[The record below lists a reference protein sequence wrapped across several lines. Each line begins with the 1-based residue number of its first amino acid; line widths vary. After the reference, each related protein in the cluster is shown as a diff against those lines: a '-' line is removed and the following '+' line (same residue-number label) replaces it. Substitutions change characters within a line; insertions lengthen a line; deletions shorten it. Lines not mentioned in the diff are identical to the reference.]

1 MQQSRML
8 EMRVESLYLL
18 KSNVMRQIIL
28 SIVVSFI
35 VMFTGSSILAQS
47 AEDLIK
53 KAVQLK
59 DEGKYDEA
67 LEYCNKALEKDNKN
81 SWGYNVRGVVYE
93 LQKKYDLSIQ
103 DYTEALKIDPKY
115 KQVYINR
122 AQVYRIKKEYDI
134 AKADLNDV
142 LAIDPNLSG
151 ARFQLGR
158 IAYEIKDF
166 DQAIKE
172 FTESMK
178 LGSDKKNCYWWIAD
192 CYYYGKKD
200 HDAAISNYNQL
211 IRLDPKDIDGYRLR
225 AAVYQYGKK
234 DYEKA
239 IADYNTVLTL
249 DPKNHL
255 AYYRKAFAYSS
266 QKLFDQA
273 IQDMSKAI
281 ELNTKDPV
289 SYLTARANIYRT
301 KGDTTNAVN
310 DYAEAVRISGKAS
323 IFASRGWFYKNLK
336 WYDKALED
344 FDKAIVMDPKT
355 WSAYTGKADLY
366 IKKFQYDQAMTE
378 YEKVIKGD
386 PNYAS
391 AYFYKGD
398 LLRLQGYYEESI
410 TYFETYKSKTKLEAV
425 TNHISPLIRLGQWD
439 KARAE
444 VEKYFQ
450 LNKISVLDD
459 DKYKFYKQ
467 YLSVIITD
475 IPNEQYELALGN
487 LDKAIKD
494 YTTFTSEDEDSK
506 YDLIDILALKGWVL
520 EKLSRFNEA
529 KEVYEQTLLIHKLQP
544 DIQQALAGLT
554 KKKETLAVGDKT
566 IPEIQLISPQASR
579 GLQVVGAVNQTQVIG
594 KAKDASG
601 IASVTINGKTITKIE
616 EDGLFTTTLSFK
628 PGANNILITATDK
641 KGNKATKTFLVTGN
655 AVAKKQTEEDI
666 IVPVATNGGAPQYHA
681 IIIAA
686 KDYTDSRIQDLEN
699 PVKDAAEFKTIL
711 ETQYTFNSSNI
722 ETLYNKSREEIMQSI
737 IQKSNALG
745 ENDNLVIFYAGHG
758 IAEKDRFGDVDGYWI
773 PSSAIK
779 GNTATYISTDDIRK
793 SLKRS
798 MSKHILVIADACFSG
813 AFTRE
818 LSSDAEVGI
827 QKQYNVPS
835 RKIMASGNLEPVPD
849 NSRFIYYLKK
859 SLKENKS
866 KYLTAKKLFDGFY
879 EAILNNSDTS
889 PQYAAIKNVGDE
901 GGEFVFIKK

>member
-1 MQQSRML
+1 M
-8 EMRVESLYLL
+8 
-18 KSNVMRQIIL
+18 KQIIL
-28 SIVVSFI
+28 RVLGTLIIMVSGLS
-35 VMFTGSSILAQS
+35 VMAQS
-47 AEDLIK
+47 ADDLVK
-53 KAVQLK
+53 KAIELK
-59 DEGKYDEA
+59 DAGKYDEA
-67 LEYCNKALEKDNKN
+67 LEYCDKALSKDSKH
-81 SWGYNVRGVVYE
+81 SWAYNIKGLTYDA
-93 LQKKYDLSIQ
+93 KKQYDLAIEA
-103 DYTEALKIDPKY
+103 YTEALKIDPKY
-115 KQVYINR
+115 KQVYTNR
-122 AQVYRIKKEYDI
+122 GGTYRVKKEYDI
-134 AKADLNDV
+134 AKADLNEA
-142 LAIDPNLSG
+142 LGIDPNYSN
-151 ARFQLGR
+151 ARFELGR
-158 IAYEIKDF
+158 VAYETKNY
-166 DQAIKE
+166 DQAIIE
-172 FTESMK
+172 FTEAMK
-178 LGSDKKNCYWWIAD
+178 LGSTKKTCYWWIAD

-200 HDAAISNYNQL
+200 YDAAISNYNQM

-225 AAVYQYGKK
+225 GYVYHYGKK
-234 DYEKA
+234 DYDKA
-239 IADYNTVLTL
+239 IADYNTVLTI

-255 AYYRKAFAYSS
+255 QYYRRGFAYNS
-266 QKLFDQA
+266 QKLYDLA
-273 IQDMSKAI
+273 IQDISKAI
-281 ELNTKDPV
+281 ELNTKDP
-289 SYLTARANIYRT
+289 SAYLIGRSGIYKT
-301 KGDTTNAVN
+301 KGDTTSAVADFN
-310 DYAEAVRISGKAS
+310 EAVRITGKAS
-323 IFASRGWFYKNLK
+323 TVSSRGWFFLRLK
-336 WYDKALED
+336 WYDKALQD
-344 FDKAIVMDPKT
+344 FEKAIEMDPKT
-355 WSAYTGKADLY
+355 WGAFTGKAELF
-366 IKKFQYDQAMTE
+366 IKKFQYDQAMAE
-378 YEKVIKGD
+378 YEKVVKGD
-386 PNYAS
+386 PTYS
-391 AYFYKGD
+391 TIYYYKGD
-398 LLRLQGYYEESI
+398 LLRLQGYYDASI
-410 TYFETYKSKTKLEAV
+410 VNFETYKAKAKLEAV
-425 TNHISPLIRLGQWD
+425 TYHISPLIRMGQWD
-439 KARAE
+439 KAKAE
-444 VEKYFQ
+444 VERYFE
-450 LNKISVLDD
+450 LYKTSVLDD

-467 YLSVIITD
+467 YLSVIVND
-475 IPNEQYELALGN
+475 IPAEQYELALTN
-487 LDKAIKD
+487 LDKAIRD
-494 YTTFTSEDEDSK
+494 YTAYSTEDEDSK
-506 YDLIDILALKGWVL
+506 YDFIDILALKGWVL

-544 DIQQALAGLT
+544 DIQQAIAGLT

-579 GLQVVGAVNQTQVIG
+579 GLQVVGAANQTQVIG
-594 KAKDASG
+594 KVKDASG
-601 IASVTINGKTITKIE
+601 IASVTINGKRIDKIE

-666 IVPVATNGGAPQYHA
+666 IVPVATSGNAPQYHA

-686 KDYTDSRIQDLEN
+686 KDYADSRIQDLEN

-711 ETQYTFNSSNI
+711 ETQYTFSSGNI

-798 MSKHILVIADACFSG
+798 NSKHILVIADACFSG

-859 SLKENKS
+859 SLKENKQ

>member
-1 MQQSRML
+1 
-8 EMRVESLYLL
+8 MRVESLYLL

-35 VMFTGSSILAQS
+35 VMFTGSSVLAQS

-134 AKADLNDV
+134 AKADLNEV

-178 LGSDKKNCYWWIAD
+178 LGADKKNSYWWIAD

-200 HDAAISNYNQL
+200 YDAAISNYNQI

-225 AAVYQYGKK
+225 ASVYQYGKK
-234 DYEKA
+234 DYDKA
-239 IADYNTVLTL
+239 LADLTTVLAI
-249 DPKNHL
+249 DPKNYQ
-255 AYYRKAFAYSS
+255 YYSRRASVYDK
-266 QKLFDQA
+266 QKLYDQA
-273 IQDMSKAI
+273 ILDMTKAI
-281 ELNTKDPV
+281 ELNTKDP
-289 SYLTARANIYRT
+289 SPQLMARANIYRT
-301 KGDTTNAVN
+301 KGDTTNAVA
-310 DYAEAVRISGKAS
+310 DYAEAVRITGKAS
-323 IFASRGWFYKNLK
+323 TLASRGWFHIALK
-336 WYDKALED
+336 WYDKALQD
-344 FDKAIVMDPKT
+344 FEKAIVIDPKT
-355 WSAYTGKADLY
+355 WSAYTGKADLH
-366 IKKFQYDQAMTE
+366 KRNRKYDLAIAE
-378 YEKVIKGD
+378 YDFVIKENPTYTG
-386 PNYAS
+386 
-391 AYFYKGD
+391 AYYYKAETLKILGN
-398 LLRLQGYYEESI
+398 YEESI
-410 TYFETYKSKTKLEAV
+410 EVFDKYRIVGKFTSMMGHL
-425 TNHISPLIRLGQWD
+425 SPLIRTGQWQ
-439 KARAE
+439 KAKDDGER
-444 VEKYFQ
+444 YFQ
-450 LNKISVLDD
+450 EYKTSFLDD
-459 DKYKFYKQ
+459 DKNKFYKQ
-467 YLSVIITD
+467 YLSVIIND
-475 IPNEQYELALGN
+475 IPNEQYETALGN

-494 YTTFTSEDEDSK
+494 YNTYTSEDEDSR
-506 YDLIDILALKGWVL
+506 YDFIDILALKGWVL

-544 DIQQALAGLT
+544 DVQQAIAGLA

-579 GLQVVGAVNQTQVIG
+579 GLQVVGAANQTQVIG

-601 IASVTINGKTITKIE
+601 IAFVTINGKRIDKIE

-666 IVPVATNGGAPQYHA
+666 IVPVSTNGGAPQYHA

-699 PVKDAAEFKTIL
+699 PVKDAAEFKSIL
-711 ETQYTFNSSNI
+711 ENNYTFNPDNI

-859 SLKENKS
+859 SLKENKQ

>member
-1 MQQSRML
+1 
-8 EMRVESLYLL
+8 MRAIKYFFLL
-18 KSNVMRQIIL
+18 SFL
-28 SIVVSFI
+28 LVVSYQI
-35 VMFTGSSILAQS
+35 NAQS
-47 AEDLIK
+47 TDDLVK
-53 KAVQLK
+53 KAVQFK

-67 LEYCNKALEKDNKN
+67 LALCNRALEKDNKH
-81 SWGYNVRGVVYE
+81 SWAYNVRGVVNE
-93 LQKKYDLSIQ
+93 LKKEYDLAIQ
-103 DYTEALKIDPKY
+103 DYTEALKIDAKY
-115 KQVYINR
+115 KQVYVNR
-122 AQVYRIKKEYDI
+122 ANVYRIKKEYDI

-142 LAIDPNLSG
+142 LSIDQNFSG
-151 ARFQLGR
+151 ARFELGR
-158 IAYEIKDF
+158 IAYETKNY
-166 DQAIKE
+166 DQAIIE
-172 FTESMK
+172 FTEAMK
-178 LGSDKKNCYWWIAD
+178 LGSTKKSCYWWIAD
-192 CYYYGKKD
+192 CYYIGKKD
-200 HDAAISNYNQL
+200 YDAAISNYSQL

-225 AAVYQYGKK
+225 ANVYYYGKK

-239 IADYNTVLTL
+239 ITDYNTVLTL
-249 DPKNHL
+249 DPKNHMYHARR
-255 AYYRKAFAYSS
+255 AYAFGG
-266 QKLFDQA
+266 QKLYDQA

-281 ELNTKDPV
+281 ELNAKDPA
-289 SYLTARANIYRT
+289 SYLTTRGNYYII
-301 KGDTTNAVN
+301 KGDTTNAIS
-310 DYAEAVRISGKAS
+310 DYNEAVRMNGKAS
-323 IFASRGWFYKNLK
+323 MMASRGWFFLRMR
-336 WYDKALED
+336 WYDKALQD
-344 FDKAIVMDPKT
+344 FDKAIEMDPKT
-355 WSAYTGKADLY
+355 WSAYIGKADLFK
-366 IKKFQYDQAMTE
+366 KKFQYDLALAE

-386 PNYAS
+386 PNYS
-391 AYFYKGD
+391 TVYYYKGE
-398 LLRLQGYYEESI
+398 LLRLQGMYDAAI
-410 TYFETYKSKTKLEAV
+410 TELETYQAKAKLASM
-425 TNHISPLIRLGQWD
+425 TQHISLLIRTEQWD
-439 KARAE
+439 RAKRDG
-444 VEKYFQ
+444 EKYFE
-450 LNKISVLDD
+450 LNKTSYLDD
-459 DKYKFYKQ
+459 DKNKFYKQ
-467 YLSVIITD
+467 YLSVIIND
-475 IPNEQYELALGN
+475 IPNQQYDIALSN

-494 YTTFTSEDEDSK
+494 YVTYTSEEEENYK
-506 YDLIDILALKGWVL
+506 YDYIDILALKGWVL

-529 KEVYEQTLLIHKLQP
+529 KEVYEQSLMIHKIQP
-544 DIQQALAGLT
+544 DIHKAIADLP
-554 KKKETLAVGDKT
+554 KKNETLAVNDKT
-566 IPEIQLISPQASR
+566 IPEIQLISPQTSR
-579 GLQVVGAVNQTQVIG
+579 GLQVVGAANQTQVIG

-655 AVAKKQTEEDI
+655 AVAKKQTEDDI
-666 IVPVATNGGAPQYHA
+666 IVPVATNGSTPQYHA

-699 PVKDAAEFKTIL
+699 PVKDAAEFKSIL
-711 ETQYTFNSSNI
+711 ETHYTFSSNNI

-745 ENDNLVIFYAGHG
+745 DNDNLVIFYAGHG